1 MKKSLL
7 FVMFILFIQ
16 LIDAQTVTVGVLTD
30 KYSGE
35 AQPLLKQLQDEIQAV
50 VGQSATIVFGEI
62 LENDFNTDTAKAN
75 YELLLQNQ
83 TDIILAFG
91 VVNNM
96 MIYNEKSYTKPVI
109 VFGSVNNDF
118 INLPED
124 QKTSEINNIT
134 YVIAPFSYSK
144 DLEAFKSLHDY
155 KKVGILVDDFLPD
168 ALPLNSLF
176 DKMFAQSDVSY
187 TIIKLSEIAA
197 SSNVLNGV
205 DAVYLAGGFHL
216 NTIEFSALVET
227 INQKK
232 LPSFSAFGK
241 KDVEK
246 GILATNQP
254 ENNIDQFFRRI
265 ALNVEAIISGTNAS
279 ELPLYILYKNRMSIN
294 YNTATQI
301 DFPFRYSLLATSD
314 FIGGNIEV
322 SSESSLSILDIMNT
336 VVGNNL
342 TLKSE
347 KKNIE
352 LSDQDVK
359 TAKSDYLPELS
370 ASASAVYID
379 PKVAEV
385 SNGQNPEFS
394 TSGNLTLNQL
404 IYSEGVAANTDIQKS
419 LKEAQKEVYNAAEL
433 DGLLNA
439 SISYFN
445 ALILK
450 SNVKIQNQNLQETK
464 RNLELAEQNFAVGA
478 SGKSDVLRLRSQ
490 LAQNTQSFI
499 EAGNQLK
506 QSYNSINQLM
516 NVRIS
521 NKIDVDDAELAK
533 GLFKDY
539 AYEGFLDL
547 LDNPKLQPALI
558 EFLVEEAKN
567 NAPELKNLGHNLD
580 VIERNYRLNSSGRY
594 MPTVALQGQ
603 YNLAISESGRGATV
617 PIGFAGIPDGN
628 YNFGLNVSIPIFQQ
642 NKKNI
647 NRQKSVIQR
656 DQLGFEKE
664 NFELNIERN
673 INDIVLDIVSQIA
686 NIKISIV
693 AEEAAKE
700 SLELTQN
707 AYRKGAVPVIQ
718 LIDAQTNFLQAQ
730 LASATANYS
739 YLLGSMQLERAI
751 GYFFLMNSDSDNQAF
766 IQRAYQY
773 LFNKN

>member
-1 MKKSLL
+1 MKKPLL
-7 FVMFILFIQ
+7 VVLLVMLVQ
-16 LIDAQTVTVGVLTD
+16 LINAQTVTVGILTD
-30 KYSGE
+30 KYSE
-35 AQPLLKQLQDEIQAV
+35 ESRPLLAQLQNEIKAV
-50 VGQSATIVFGEI
+50 VGQDATIVFGNI
-62 LENDFNTDTAKAN
+62 LENDFNANKAQEN
-75 YELLLQNQ
+75 YQTLLKND

-91 VVNNM
+91 VVNNKV
-96 MIYNEKSYTKPVI
+96 IYNEEAYPKPVI

-124 QKTSEINNIT
+124 QETSNINNIT
-134 YVIAPFSYSK
+134 YVIAPFSYSQ
-144 DLEAFKSLHDY
+144 DLDAFKTLY
-155 KKVGILVDDFLPD
+155 AFKNIGIVVDDFLPET
-168 ALPLNSLF
+168 LPIKALF
-176 DKMFAQSDVSY
+176 DKLFAQSETIY
-187 TIIKLSEIAA
+187 TLIKLSDVTG
-197 SSNVLNGV
+197 SSNVLNKV

-216 NTIEFSALVET
+216 NDTEFGELVTI

-301 DFPFRYSLLATSD
+301 DFPFKYSLLATSD
-314 FIGGNIEV
+314 FIGGAIEEV
-322 SSESSLSILDIMNT
+322 SGNSLSIVDIMNT
-336 VVGNNL
+336 VVGKNL
-342 TLKSE
+342 TLKAE

-352 LSDQDVK
+352 LSDQNIK

-379 PKVAEV
+379 PRVAEV

-404 IYSEGVAANTDIQKS
+404 IYSESVAANTDIQKS
-419 LKEAQKEVYNAAEL
+419 LKEAQKEVYNAVEL
-433 DGLLNA
+433 DALLNA

-450 SNVKIQNQNLQETK
+450 SNVKIQNQNLLVTK

-478 SGKSDVLRLRSQ
+478 SGKSDVLRFRSQ

-506 QSYNSINQLM
+506 QAYNSINQLM
-516 NVRIS
+516 NTSIA

-533 GLFKDY
+533 GLFKNY
-539 AYEGFLDL
+539 TYEGFLDL
-547 LDNPKLQPALI
+547 LDNPKLQPVLI

-567 NAPELKNLGHNLD
+567 NAPELKNIGHNLN
-580 VIERNYRLNSSGRY
+580 VIERNYKLNSSGRY
-594 MPTVALQGQ
+594 IPTVALQGQ
-603 YNLAISESGRGATV
+603 YNLAFSESGKGSTI

-642 NKKNI
+642 NKNNI
-647 NRQKSVIQR
+647 NRQKAIIQQE
-656 DQLGFEKE
+656 QLGFEKE

-673 INDIVLDIVSQIA
+673 INNIVLDIVSQIA

-707 AYRKGAVPVIQ
+707 AYKEGAVPVIQ

-739 YLLGSMQLERAI
+739 YLLGTMQLERAI
-751 GYFFLMNSDSDNQAF
+751 GYFFLMNSDTDNQAF
-766 IQRAYQY
+766 IQRINQY
-773 LFNKN
+773 LFTKN